1 MSYRIP
7 KKTVGISERWEDILV
22 PILVGVVAFGGQST
36 QARWHGTRQVSFKRS
51 HYAAAIC
58 APYSYRR
65 LSSMISCY
73 VVSIFC
79 VVIRTAAVLLLIRLD
94 YLTSSS
100 TSSFSSGCTGRPRE
114 FARP

>member
-65 LSSMISCY
+65 LSSMICY

-100 TSSFSSGCTGRPRE
+100 TSSSSSGCTGRPRE